1 MTRHKLTAAMNRVRA
16 MLGDAPDDLPF
27 SRTVQDETP
36 WGTREA
42 SEEETPCTAGDLRV
56 VLAHCDAAARL
67 REWVRARIFK
77 GIATPHGEGYNSAL
91 REVLDAL
98 AQPEAK

>member
-1 MTRHKLTAAMNRVRA
+1 MRPNVTAAMDRVQA

-56 VLAHCDAAARL
+56 VLAHCDDATRL

-77 GIATPHGEGYNSAL
+77 GIPTQYGEGYNSAL

-98 AQPEAK
+98 SEATNG